1 MHRSPLVGIHLGGSR
16 RPFFCVHAVGGGVLG
31 YAGLSRRLGP
41 DQPFYG
47 LEHPGL
53 DGESE
58 SHARIE
64 EMATDYLAALRAVQP
79 EDPYLLGGWSFGGI
93 IAFEMAQQLEA
104 QGQKVALLALMDASA
119 LAPEQSSAAAI
130 EGTALLALARDFGFD
145 VDDDT
150 FLSDHL
156 SRLAPDEQLTYIFER
171 VRATHLAPPDV
182 ELAQLRRHLYVL
194 QTNLRARQSYRPQ
207 NYPGLITL
215 LLASERSGVVPQD
228 PTLGWGKLAT
238 GGIEVQPVPGNH
250 YTILREPHVQVLAER
265 LRAALRESAGR

>member
-1 MHRSPLVGIHLGGSR
+1 
-16 RPFFCVHAVGGGVLG
+16 
-31 YAGLSRRLGP
+31 
-41 DQPFYG
+41 
-47 LEHPGL
+47 
-53 DGESE
+53 
-58 SHARIE
+58 
-64 EMATDYLAALRAVQP
+64 MATDYLAALRAVQP

-171 VRATHLAPPDV
+171 VGLPLSAP
-182 ELAQLRRHLYVL
+182 
-194 QTNLRARQSYRPQ
+194 
-207 NYPGLITL
+207 
-215 LLASERSGVVPQD
+215 
-228 PTLGWGKLAT
+228 
-238 GGIEVQPVPGNH
+238 
-250 YTILREPHVQVLAER
+250 
-265 LRAALRESAGR
+265 